1 MKNHKF
7 YSVLITVALTALC
20 ATLMAGCTTSSSGY
34 KKSDKTGD
42 AIKTVRDDIGTV
54 KIAVDG
60 TLTGLDGLV
69 ASATTDPRGPFEAFA
84 KSVDKLDSAAAKTQ
98 KDAATMR
105 ERADAYFQQWE
116 TQNSGVKSEEI
127 RKLSQERR
135 AKVQD
140 TFSRIRSAAQD
151 AKDSLP
157 AYQSDLKDLRT
168 ILSSDLTV
176 AGIDASKKVIEK
188 TKASGLQV
196 QKNLDKLIDE
206 MNSVA
211 TAITAARVTPSTDTS
226 K

>member
-1 MKNHKF
+1 MTKANKTE
-7 YSVLITVALTALC
+7 LTIDRRNDREDRRKENVA
-20 ATLMAGCTTSSSGY
+20 
-34 KKSDKTGD
+34 
-42 AIKTVRDDIGTV
+42 V
-54 KIAVDG
+54 
-60 TLTGLDGLV
+60 
-69 ASATTDPRGPFEAFA
+69 P
-84 KSVDKLDSAAAKTQ
+84 
-98 KDAATMR
+98 
-105 ERADAYFQQWE
+105 
-116 TQNSGVKSEEI
+116 
-127 RKLSQERR
+127 QERR

-168 ILSSDLTV
+168 VLSSDLTV